1 MSVDLPEPETP
12 VTHTNRLTGSA
23 RSIFFRL
30 FPRAPRSLKTRVLSK
45 RRRFL
50 GTAIS
55 SAPERYCP
63 VREDRKSTRLN
74 SSHLVISYSAFC
86 LKHNQTLRGFFNL
99 RSNFTSHHTSCFLTT
114 AGPLLHSAF
123 PITTLQTTKRPDSS

>member
-63 VREDRKSTRLN
+63 VREAGFLRICSGEPSATTSPPCSPAPGPMSST
-74 SSHLVISYSAFC
+74 
-86 LKHNQTLRGFFNL
+86 
-99 RSNFTSHHTSCFLTT
+99 
-114 AGPLLHSAF
+114 
-123 PITTLQTTKRPDSS
+123 